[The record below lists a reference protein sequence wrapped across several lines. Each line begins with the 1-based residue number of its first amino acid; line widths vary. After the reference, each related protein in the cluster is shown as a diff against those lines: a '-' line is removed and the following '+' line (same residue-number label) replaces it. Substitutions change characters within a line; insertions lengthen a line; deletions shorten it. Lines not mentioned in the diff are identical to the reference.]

1 MSVARA
7 YDAVAPDYDRLVG
20 EDETVRQRLWRSYMS
35 CFQPGQH
42 LLDVACGTGIDA
54 IFLAQ
59 QGFWV
64 TAVDVSSGM
73 IARLRYKAQHE
84 ATADRIQT
92 HLLDIAQ
99 LDTLLPAQFDGLIS
113 AFAGLNT
120 VSDLRAFASVSH
132 NLLRPGGRMILHM
145 LNNFIPW
152 EWLALLSKGKWQQA
166 QTLRQQKERWV
177 QIAGVPVR
185 HHLYSLDEVYDRFFA
200 CHFHLHRRYGIGILR
215 PPRNAH
221 HWLPRFLDKIEEHV
235 GSLKP
240 WCHWGSFFVLE
251 LQKRV

>member
-20 EDETVRQRLWRSYMS
+20 EDKVIRQRLWRTYMR

-73 IARLRYKAQHE
+73 IAQLRHKAQCE
-84 ATADRIQT
+84 RVADQIQT
-92 HLLDIAQ
+92 HLLDIAH

-120 VSDLRAFASVSH
+120 VADLSAFAAVAHS
-132 NLLRPGGRMILHM
+132 LLRPDGRMILHM
-145 LNNFIPW
+145 LNGFTPW
-152 EWLALLSKGKWQQA
+152 EWLALLAKGKWQQA

-177 QIAGVPVR
+177 QIAGVLVR
-185 HHLYSLDEVYDRFFA
+185 HHLYRLDEVYDRIFA
-200 CHFHLHRRYGIGILR
+200 GHFHLQGKFGLGILR
-215 PPRNAH
+215 
-221 HWLPRFLDKIEEHV
+221 LPGNDRHRLAPFLDRIEDRV
-235 GSLKP
+235 GTVEP
-240 WCHWGSFFVLE
+240 GCRWGRFFVLE
-251 LQKRV
+251 LQKRL

>member
-1 MSVARA
+1 MSVVRA

-20 EDETVRQRLWRSYMS
+20 EDEAVRQRLWRTYMG

-42 LLDVACGTGIDA
+42 LLDVACGTGIDS

-64 TAVDVSSGM
+64 TAVDVSPGM
-73 IARLRYKAQHE
+73 IARLRHKAQRE

-99 LDTLLPAQFDGLIS
+99 LDALLPAQFDGLIS

-120 VSDLRAFASVSH
+120 VSDLRAFAAVAH
-132 NLLRPGGRMILHM
+132 TLLRPDGRMILHM
-145 LNNFIPW
+145 LNSFTPW
-152 EWLALLSKGKWQQA
+152 DLLALLSKGKWKQA

-185 HHLYSLDEVYDRFFA
+185 HHLYTLNEVYEGYFA
-200 CHFHLHRRYGIGILR
+200 CHFHLQRKFGLGILR
-215 PPRNAH
+215 PPGNGRHRLA
-221 HWLPRFLDKIEEHV
+221 RFLDRIEERV
-235 GSLKP
+235 GNIEP
-240 WCHWGSFFVLE
+240 WCRWGRFFVLE